1 MCSVQQRTWIIKD
14 KSICDESTIL
24 NQKSLMPNGTK
35 IIHLAYTCQKRTLTA
50 LKIRAYLYIYISYVD
65 VYLLNSGSPFF
76 PKVACIELAE
86 TTSVQKKN
94 KKMKDRPLERQCN
107 VKLKFEPTYLSSI
120 CRATPEKKKPR
131 GLRGSEVRVVPRA
144 IYR

>member
-1 MCSVQQRTWIIKD
+1 
-14 KSICDESTIL
+14 
-24 NQKSLMPNGTK
+24 MPNGTK
-35 IIHLAYTCQKRTLTA
+35 IIHLVYETCQKRTLTA
-50 LKIRAYLYIYISYVD
+50 LKIRTYLYIYISYVD

-76 PKVACIELAE
+76 PQSRLFELTE
-86 TTSVQKKN
+86 TTSMQNKK

-120 CRATPEKKKPR
+120 CRATPEKKKSR
-131 GLRGSEVRVVPRA
+131 GLRESEVRVVPRA